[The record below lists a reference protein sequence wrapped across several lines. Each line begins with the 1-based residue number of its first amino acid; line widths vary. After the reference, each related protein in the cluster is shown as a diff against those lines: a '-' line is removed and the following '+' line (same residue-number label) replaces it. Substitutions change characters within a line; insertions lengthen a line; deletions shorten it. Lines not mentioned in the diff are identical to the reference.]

1 MKSQT
6 AALVILA
13 LVGAGFAMKL
23 AQTLF
28 APILLALM
36 VGILLAPMTSR
47 AIHRGLPAP
56 VAAAFGL
63 ALTLAVAVLFILFL
77 EPHISAAIAKAP
89 MLLYELKS
97 SAEAMQDLIAGVESV
112 KDEVAAAIDPDAAA
126 KPAEEKNSE
135 AADAAA
141 AALPDISTALAWVPS
156 MGGQILIFVGTLFF
170 FLLSRDEI
178 YDLACR
184 AFRLDSPERFIA
196 AEQRVS
202 RYLFAI
208 TVINAGF
215 GLLVMM
221 VMYLLD
227 MPAPILWGVL
237 AFAVN
242 FILYLGP
249 IMLGLTL
256 FLAGL
261 ISFDGVQAILP
272 AACYFA
278 LNMTEGQ
285 FVTPALVGKRMA
297 INPFLLFM
305 ALAGL
310 LWLWGP
316 VGGIVALPLL
326 VWGLTLAGL
335 RASNAA
341 EAADDDALTTPE
353 EAAAPS

>member
-1 MKSQT
+1 MKIQT
-6 AALVILA
+6 TALFIIAFIA
-13 LVGAGFAMKL
+13 LGFTMKL
-23 AQTLF
+23 AQTLL

-36 VGILLAPMTSR
+36 VGILLAPLSAR

-56 VAAAFGL
+56 IAAASGL
-63 ALTLAVAVLFILFL
+63 ALTLAVGMLFILFL
-77 EPHISAAIAKAP
+77 EPHISSAISKAP
-89 MLLYELKS
+89 HLLNELKS
-97 SAEAMQDLIAGVESV
+97 SAESMRELVAGVESV
-112 KDEVAAAIDPDAAA
+112 TDEVAAAIDPDAIK
-126 KPAEEKNSE
+126 KPTKAGGNNA

-141 AALPDISTALAWVPS
+141 AALPNLSTALAWVPS

-178 YDLACR
+178 YNLASR
-184 AFRLDSPERFIA
+184 AFRLDNPERFIA

-215 GLLVMM
+215 GILVMA

-227 MPAPILWGVL
+227 MPAPLLWGVL

-249 IMLGLTL
+249 IMLGATL

-261 ISFDGVQAILP
+261 VTFDGIETIFP
-272 AACYFA
+272 AVCYYL

-285 FVTPALVGKRMA
+285 FVTPALVGKRME
-297 INPFLLFM
+297 INPFLLFVT
-305 ALAGL
+305 LAAF

-316 VGGIVALPLL
+316 VGGILALPLL

-335 RASNAA
+335 RASIPTETK
-341 EAADDDALTTPE
+341 EAPAKPVPTP
-353 EAAAPS
+353 

>member
-1 MKSQT
+1 MKIQS
-6 AALVILA
+6 AALLILA
-13 LVGAGFAMKL
+13 IVATGFTMKA
-23 AQTLF
+23 AQTLL

-36 VGILLAPMTSR
+36 VGILLAPITSR

-63 ALTLAVAVLFILFL
+63 GLTLAVAVLFILFL

-89 MLLYELKS
+89 VLLHELKS
-97 SAEAMQDLIAGVESV
+97 SAEAMQGILADVDNVTE
-112 KDEVAAAIDPDAAA
+112 EVAAAIDP
-126 KPAEEKNSE
+126 E
-135 AADAAA
+135 AARKPPGETSKNAANAAA

-184 AFRLDSPERFIA
+184 AFRLDSAERFIA

-208 TVINAGF
+208 TLINMGF
-215 GLLVMM
+215 GLVVMS
-221 VMYLLD
+221 VMYVLD

-237 AFAVN
+237 AFALN
-242 FILYLGP
+242 YILYLGP

-256 FLAGL
+256 LLAGL
-261 ISFDGVQAILP
+261 VSFDGIQTIVP
-272 AACYFA
+272 AAIYFA

-305 ALAGL
+305 TLAGF

-316 VGGIVALPLL
+316 AGGIVALPVL

-341 EAADDDALTTPE
+341 HDTSLTAEVDDA
-353 EAAAPS
+353 PS